1 MVYQLLRDPYLDP
14 DTGVMRNRLGI
25 TDADELAQREED
37 EAALATAKLLFTLRP
52 TRWDPA
58 LLRLLYQQLFGQ
70 LYDWAGQYRTV
81 EISKGTSRFAAAQ
94 HIPAQVEAVL
104 AELEQER
111 TDWSPGDD
119 AVLDRLAHF
128 YSELNAIHPF
138 RDGNGR
144 TIRLLLSLLANRYHW
159 DLQWQHTTTEHN
171 QHACALA
178 FYGDETELREMMWR
192 VALSS
197 HGTSRQL

>member
-14 DTGVMRNRLGI
+14 VTGVLRNRLGI
-25 TDADELAQREED
+25 TNAEELERLERQRASMAAISLLDELD
-37 EAALATAKLLFTLRP
+37 P
-52 TRWDPA
+52 THWDPS
-58 LLRLLYQQLFGQ
+58 LLRFLHQQLFGQ

-104 AELEQER
+104 AQLEQER
-111 TDWSPGDD
+111 TNWSSGDD

-138 RDGNGR
+138 REGNGR
-144 TIRLLLSLLANRYHW
+144 TIRLFLSLLANRYRW
-159 DLQWQHTTTEHN
+159 DLLWQRITAQQN
-171 QHACALA
+171 QQACAEA
-178 FYGDETELREMMWR
+178 FYGDETGLQEVLRR
-192 VALSS
+192 AGRKFSPKS
-197 HGTSRQL
+197 QLV

>member
-52 TRWDPA
+52 AHWDPS
-58 LLRLLYQQLFGQ
+58 LLCFLHQQLFGQ

-104 AELEQER
+104 AQLEQER
-111 TDWSPGDD
+111 ASWSPGDD

-138 RDGNGR
+138 REGNGR

-159 DLQWQHTTTEHN
+159 DLQWQHTTAEHN

-178 FYGDETELREMMWR
+178 FYGDETALREMMRR

-197 HGTSRQL
+197 HGTSRRL

>member
-37 EAALATAKLLFTLRP
+37 EAALATAKLLFTLSP

-58 LLRLLYQQLFGQ
+58 LLRFLHQQLFGQ

-94 HIPAQVEAVL
+94 HP
-104 AELEQER
+104 
-111 TDWSPGDD
+111 SPGRGRPSR
-119 AVLDRLAHF
+119 AGARPSHLDTRRPDRPEPPGPHL
-128 YSELNAIHPF
+128 LRHPP
-138 RDGNGR
+138 
-144 TIRLLLSLLANRYHW
+144 LP
-159 DLQWQHTTTEHN
+159 
-171 QHACALA
+171 
-178 FYGDETELREMMWR
+178 
-192 VALSS
+192 
-197 HGTSRQL
+197 